1 MTALVRPAAALNPS
15 FSSGVCVLIPPQPYL
30 LPLPPPP
37 CRMVQTQEQ
46 YVFIYQA
53 LREELQELL
62 LALGSGTG
70 AP

>member
-1 MTALVRPAAALNPS
+1 
-15 FSSGVCVLIPPQPYL
+15 
-30 LPLPPPP
+30 
-37 CRMVQTQEQ
+37 MVQTQEQ

-70 AP
+70 AT